1 MLLKEYADRTDQ
13 ATAELFGG
21 RFAAALSDLTPGA
34 WHGPIPSAYGT
45 HLVRPGERIVRVKG
59 KSLDGIDAALDRL
72 ATGSVVA
79 VTLPTHQRGRLW
91 RMTWR

>member
-1 MLLKEYADRTDQ
+1 
-13 ATAELFGG
+13 
-21 RFAAALSDLTPGA
+21 
-34 WHGPIPSAYGT
+34 
-45 HLVRPGERIVRVKG
+45 VKG